1 MFFPTF
7 AFYSLRLWIEGV
19 TTFFYSPSIQGGWVL
34 APFTRMPHLLL
45 CLLTSS
51 SPPSSLAACT
61 DRYSQSMH
69 VLSLARGGVN
79 GLAIPACTLAWHPKR
94 SPWNARKLD
103 RLLVLDSWCWRS
115 CAFYLRTEGV
125 TDKISLHDSTG
136 IKILILLS
144 LFHSGSKYF

>member
-1 MFFPTF
+1 MGNV
-7 AFYSLRLWIEGV
+7 L
-19 TTFFYSPSIQGGWVL
+19 SILCFLLPLSVNRRRNHFMQ
-34 APFTRMPHLLL
+34 HLLL
-45 CLLTSS
+45 CLLTS

-69 VLSLARGGVN
+69 VLSLTRGVN
-79 GLAIPACTLAWHPKR
+79 GLAIPACMLARYPKR
-94 SPWNARKLD
+94 SPWNTRKRD

-115 CAFYLRTEGV
+115 CTFYLRTEGV